1 MQKDAR
7 MCLQRAAECAR
18 LAEDEKQPELRQHFT
33 KLAASW
39 MKVASETVEI
49 TSTSTSQSRWP

>member
-1 MQKDAR
+1 

-18 LAEDEKQPELRQHFT
+18 LAEDEKQPELRQYFT

-39 MKVASETVEI
+39 MKVASETAEI
-49 TSTSTSQSRWP
+49 RLPNT